1 MTDVNQT
8 VPTTRL
14 GYYRSASTGAF
25 STLIIFALCWAGV
38 ALGLPLTLPHGFVS
52 LFTLQPVGSVTAL
65 LIGGVFAF
73 LAGGL
78 GGAVIAHC
86 YNLSGRWPRR
96 MTAPRPPRN
105 NNQAQE
111 STCKQGAVQT

>member
-1 MTDVNQT
+1 MTHVDLT
-8 VPTTRL
+8 APTTTL

-38 ALGLPLTLPHGFVS
+38 ALGLPLTLSHGFVS
-52 LFTLQPVGSVTAL
+52 LFTLQPVGSATAL

-78 GGAVIAHC
+78 GGAIIVHC
-86 YNLSGRWPRR
+86 YNLSGRWF
-96 MTAPRPPRN
+96 
-105 NNQAQE
+105 
-111 STCKQGAVQT
+111 GD